1 MRLEGIILNTQRV
14 GGHLKLY
21 PPVPQRNSALSPLS
35 MERVLEPSRRRLCM
49 RVFRA
54 EHVLL
59 LKKNASTMNIAH
71 VSMAQIAA
79 PINVRADKVCYP
91 TR

>member
-1 MRLEGIILNTQRV
+1 MTLLRCARALLEGTE
-14 GGHLKLY
+14 
-21 PPVPQRNSALSPLS
+21 LSPLS
-35 MERVLEPSRRRLCM
+35 MERVLERFRRRLCL

-54 EHVLL
+54 EHALL
-59 LKKNASTMNIAH
+59 LKKNASTINIAH
-71 VSMAQIAA
+71 VSMAQIGA